1 MIYSAMFVAIGVG
14 AGAIAIDFGRME
26 LLRSEMQH
34 SADAAA
40 LSGAVQ
46 LNGQDDSMIR
56 SENVARNAMS
66 QTSNIPSTG
75 NDTPLSVTTVNF

>member
-1 MIYSAMFVAIGVG
+1 MRSILKNDKGGITIYSAMFLAIGVG
-14 AGAIAIDFGRME
+14 AGALAIDFGRLE

-46 LNGQDDSMIR
+46 LNG
-56 SENVARNAMS
+56 
-66 QTSNIPSTG
+66 
-75 NDTPLSVTTVNF
+75 